1 MRFFAKFTAICNI
14 CFLAY
19 VVLRFIELQQKKQGW
34 NGELIPLPYVQNIL
48 VILGFLAI
56 FINFVFNLLVLFGVV
71 LKRPMKVSK
80 GLLWFN
86 FALLILE
93 LIYNTII

>member
-14 CFLAY
+14 CFLVY
-19 VVLRFIELQQKKQGW
+19 VVLRYVEIHQSKHGS
-34 NGELIPLPYVQNIL
+34 NGALIPLPYLQNIL

-56 FINFVFNLLVLFGVV
+56 FINFVFNLLVLLGVV
-71 LKRPMKVSK
+71 LKRPLKVSK

-86 FALLILE
+86 FALLLLE